1 MSQQADNRQ
10 PKIGFIGLGIMG
22 LPMAKNLLNKGYEV
36 TGYARRP
43 KRCQS
48 FVDAGGE
55 LLDSPLKVGLQ
66 ADVLITIVS
75 DTPDVAEVLFSDNG
89 AAQSMR
95 SGSLVIDMSTISPH
109 ETRQFSERLK
119 LQGITMLDA
128 PVSGGEIGAV
138 EGILSIMVGGSESDL
153 ERARP
158 LFECMGKTITHIGS
172 TGAGQV
178 AKACNQMLVVQII
191 NGVAEALRFAEKS
204 EVDVEA
210 VRQALSGG
218 MAACRALEFH
228 APKMM
233 AGDYSAGFMSQLHLK
248 DLNIVAK
255 EMARLN
261 LSLQGTELGL
271 EKLQQMVALGEGGQD
286 SRVIH
291 KHTG

>member
-1 MSQQADNRQ
+1 MSQHTDNRQ

-22 LPMAKNLLNKGYEV
+22 LPMAKNLLHKGYEV

-48 FVDAGGE
+48 FVGAGGE
-55 LLDSPLKVGLQ
+55 LVDSPQKVGLQ

-95 SGSLVIDMSTISPH
+95 SGGLVIDMSTISPH
-109 ETRQFSERLK
+109 ETRQFAERLQQ
-119 LQGITMLDA
+119 QGVTMLDA
-128 PVSGGEIGAV
+128 PVSGGEIGAI

-158 LFECMGKTITHIGS
+158 LFECMGKTITHIGP

-255 EMARLN
+255 EMARLK

-271 EKLQQMVALGEGGQD
+271 EKLQQMVALGEGEQD